1 MPEAERGRW
10 RDLVER
16 RLPEAARPDWPVRLD
31 HCFARI
37 LLDNTCGAPWR
48 ETVAAPAW
56 ANLSPDQLA
65 CAIALG
71 EAVLAGQADLAAL
84 NRRSLALRGKLRAP
98 AQPAPPER
106 LGDGDCVLRRWR
118 PDDADGLAALNAD
131 PEVMR
136 HFPAIRDADAS
147 RAEARACE
155 RRFAVDGFGPWA
167 VEAAGLGFAG
177 LVGGARL
184 MRVMPFAGGERPGE
198 SVEIVWRLAR
208 AAWGRGIAT
217 RAAEHALGD
226 LFGRC
231 GLTEVIAFTAEVN
244 APSRRVMERLGM
256 RAAER
261 FSHPALPP
269 GHPLRAHLLYRLSAE
284 FYASERSGA

>member
-65 CAIALG
+65 CAIGLG

-98 AQPAPPER
+98 AQTALPER
-106 LGDGDCVLRRWR
+106 LGDGDCVLRHAVRYGLVCHDTWDAIPPTPALEAR
-118 PDDADGLAALNAD
+118 APEYDADGVMIDPGEFGRPAD
-131 PEVMR
+131 PGRAAGDRFGFRVDQLLLFLAR
-136 HFPAIRDADAS
+136 GFDARLGAL
-147 RAEARACE
+147 EART
-155 RRFAVDGFGPWA
+155 P
-167 VEAAGLGFAG
+167 
-177 LVGGARL
+177 
-184 MRVMPFAGGERPGE
+184 
-198 SVEIVWRLAR
+198 
-208 AAWGRGIAT
+208 
-217 RAAEHALGD
+217 
-226 LFGRC
+226 
-231 GLTEVIAFTAEVN
+231 
-244 APSRRVMERLGM
+244 
-256 RAAER
+256 
-261 FSHPALPP
+261 
-269 GHPLRAHLLYRLSAE
+269 
-284 FYASERSGA
+284 